1 MNAVKDN
8 LEMEKHTI
16 HEIPTLSCFKG
27 GGDQKPLVIFS
38 HAFTRAKEDFTDHL
52 KAFAEL
58 GYYAVALDNRAHGE
72 RSIRGFIS
80 QQVFV
85 DGKLNVYE
93 VRKLIKETADDIKV
107 LIDHFVKEGR
117 VDEDRIGLIGVSMGG
132 FSALRTLVMEERVKV
147 AAPII
152 ASPYFDEIPEDVP
165 IAKDPEN
172 MKKLKDYSEKYS
184 PGFHLD
190 RFYPRAI
197 LFQIGGRD
205 IHVKGENVKQFC
217 DTLGPYYE
225 EDPDRLKLI
234 VHDNVAHEF
243 TQPMWNNVIDWFQK
257 NLIHDPI
264 ESKLD

>member
-1 MNAVKDN
+1 MNAVRDN
-8 LEMEKHTI
+8 LELKKHTI
-16 HEIPTLSCFKG
+16 HGIPTLSCFKG
-27 GGDQKPLVIFS
+27 SGDQKPLVVFS
-38 HAFTRAKEDFTDHL
+38 HAFTGRKEDFTDHL
-52 KAFAEL
+52 KTFAEL
-58 GYYAVALDNRAHGE
+58 GYYALALDNRAHGE
-72 RSIRGFIS
+72 RSVRGFIS

-93 VRKLIKETADDIKV
+93 VRKLIKETADDMKI
-107 LIDHFVKEGR
+107 LIDHFVKEGGI
-117 VDEDRIGLIGVSMGG
+117 DEDRMGLIGVSMGG
-132 FSALRTLVMEERVKV
+132 FSALRTLVMEERIKV

-152 ASPYFDEIPEDVP
+152 ASPYFDEIPKDVP

-172 MKKLKDYSEKYS
+172 MQKLKDYSKKYS

-197 LFQIGGRD
+197 LFQIGGLD
-205 IHVKGENVKQFC
+205 IHFNGENVRQFC

-257 NLIHDPI
+257 YLTHRP
-264 ESKLD
+264 KP